1 MTRLISSFLIAF
13 IVFVSLVC
21 LMLAFSVNRQNKIMT
36 TTPDYE
42 RLEDYESK
50 KCDEEKSHA
59 DRTDGRDDHD
69 DGYGD
74 WNRTWFG
81 EMDHRANSQVSR
93 EINCFAH

>member
-13 IVFVSLVC
+13 IVFVAFVC
-21 LMLAFSVNRQNKIMT
+21 LMLAFSVNRQNKIMPMT
-36 TTPDYE
+36 TDYE

-50 KCDEEKSHA
+50 NCDEGKSYA
-59 DRTDGRDDHD
+59 DRTDGRDDYD

-81 EMDHRANSQVSR
+81 EMDRRENQKVSK
-93 EINCFAH
+93 INCFAH